1 MRFTLTY
8 LPSARA
14 ELAQIWLTAKDR
26 QAVTASSDSIELT
39 LRHDP
44 DKKGA
49 EVEASLRSIVV
60 PPLVYYYL
68 VSPEDRLATVWSVR
82 WAKS

>member
-14 ELAQIWLTAKDR
+14 ELAQLWLAAKDR
-26 QAVTASSDSIELT
+26 NAITASSDSIELT
-39 LRHDP
+39 LRDDP

-49 EVEASLRSIVV
+49 EVEASLRLIIV

>member
-8 LPSARA
+8 LPSARD
-14 ELAQIWLTAKDR
+14 ELAQLWLAARDR
-26 QAVTASSDSIELT
+26 NAVTASSDSIELS

-44 DKKGA
+44 DRKGD
-49 EVEASLRSIVV
+49 EVQASLRSIVV
-60 PPLVYYYL
+60 PPLVYYYV

>member
-1 MRFTLTY
+1 MKFTLTY

-14 ELAQIWLTAKDR
+14 ELAQLWLAAKNR
-26 QAVTASSDSIELT
+26 KAVTASSDSIELI

-44 DKKGA
+44 DKKGD
-49 EVEASLRSIVV
+49 EVQASLRSIVV
-60 PPLVYYYL
+60 SPLIYYYV